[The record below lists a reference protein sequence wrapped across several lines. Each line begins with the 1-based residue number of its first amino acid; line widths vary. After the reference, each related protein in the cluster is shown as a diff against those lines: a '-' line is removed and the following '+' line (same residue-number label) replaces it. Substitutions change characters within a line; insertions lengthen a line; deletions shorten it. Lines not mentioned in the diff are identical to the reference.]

1 MLTTAIVTLTSDN
14 GLTFQARALLDP
26 CSEESYVSENVA
38 KVLELDTHKTLI
50 AVNGLGN
57 STSAAR
63 GWVNLTVKSPSD
75 ADFEFQIEALTMSR
89 LTSKLPSAPID
100 TQSWT
105 HLHNLDHADPFH
117 AKPSPVDCLLGVDVV
132 AAALRPGLIT
142 GPAGTPTALNTV
154 FGWVLMGKGQ
164 QQGSDVTQAFS
175 LTVNH
180 ELSTALEA
188 FWEVEEISAPKLMSP
203 EDTQCYEHFKEN
215 IQRDHTGRFIVR
227 LPLVKTPALSN
238 SKNNALGALRRME
251 RRLENNAELREAY
264 NKFMAEYAQL
274 QHMSL
279 LPDRTKDEE
288 TAVYIPHHPVR
299 ILWRDSPDK
308 PVKHYSLNT
317 VTYGTVSAPFLANA
331 CMLELAT
338 QEAETFPLAAK
349 ILQCNRYADDFF
361 VGDDSESNLIT
372 KADELVKILKSAAM
386 DVGKWASNSRA
397 VIEQYSSVSS
407 EPIELKAPTNSP
419 VSVLGLLW
427 TPNTDTLHYHVPA
440 VSTVEATKRG
450 ILSAVAKLYNPL
462 GFLSPVIIRAKILLQ
477 DLWLQA
483 WREFQEDIVEAQ
495 LIKIPR
501 WISITSTSRW
511 DLYGF
516 CDASQKAYAAAVYA
530 VVYDAADNPIGCHL
544 LIAKTK
550 VSPIKVLNIPRL
562 ELQGAVLL
570 VRLVNFVNTSLQQA
584 PSLTYCWTDSNIV
597 LAWLRSHPSRWK
609 TFTANRVSEIHTLM
623 PNVAWRHVPSKENPS
638 NCASRGISD
647 KLLIDHALWWHG
659 PTWLLEDPSTWPPE
673 SSQELQTDAEQR
685 TSTLFST
692 VNNHDET
699 DWQNWFEK
707 FSSLHKIV
715 RILAYTARFQNNAT
729 KGLENRTGYLTAREM
744 AAGQERLWRIIQ
756 YIHFRTEIDALMKGC
771 LNSRP
776 LGYLSS
782 NEEDPIALT
791 PGHFLIRSAI
801 ISLPDKIKNAPSCLT
816 AKWELVQK
824 MRDDFWARWSQEHL
838 TYMQQRSKWIKPQ
851 PNVQVGDVV
860 LVKNELQPAS
870 QRLMG
875 RFTRCY
881 YGDDGLCRVALV
893 HTTKGEYRRPMSK
906 LILLPIAEK
915 APKPQDK
922 PSTSKSDGEPEDL

>member
-1 MLTTAIVTLTSDN
+1 
-14 GLTFQARALLDP
+14 
-26 CSEESYVSENVA
+26 
-38 KVLELDTHKTLI
+38 
-50 AVNGLGN
+50 
-57 STSAAR
+57 
-63 GWVNLTVKSPSD
+63 
-75 ADFEFQIEALTMSR
+75 
-89 LTSKLPSAPID
+89 
-100 TQSWT
+100 
-105 HLHNLDHADPFH
+105 
-117 AKPSPVDCLLGVDVV
+117 
-132 AAALRPGLIT
+132 
-142 GPAGTPTALNTV
+142 
-154 FGWVLMGKGQ
+154 
-164 QQGSDVTQAFS
+164 
-175 LTVNH
+175 
-180 ELSTALEA
+180 
-188 FWEVEEISAPKLMSP
+188 
-203 EDTQCYEHFKEN
+203 
-215 IQRDHTGRFIVR
+215 
-227 LPLVKTPALSN
+227 
-238 SKNNALGALRRME
+238 
-251 RRLENNAELREAY
+251 
-264 NKFMAEYAQL
+264 
-274 QHMSL
+274 
-279 LPDRTKDEE
+279 
-288 TAVYIPHHPVR
+288 
-299 ILWRDSPDK
+299 
-308 PVKHYSLNT
+308 
-317 VTYGTVSAPFLANA
+317 
-331 CMLELAT
+331 
-338 QEAETFPLAAK
+338 
-349 ILQCNRYADDFF
+349 
-361 VGDDSESNLIT
+361 
-372 KADELVKILKSAAM
+372 
-386 DVGKWASNSRA
+386 
-397 VIEQYSSVSS
+397 
-407 EPIELKAPTNSP
+407 
-419 VSVLGLLW
+419 
-427 TPNTDTLHYHVPA
+427 
-440 VSTVEATKRG
+440 
-450 ILSAVAKLYNPL
+450 
-462 GFLSPVIIRAKILLQ
+462 
-477 DLWLQA
+477 
-483 WREFQEDIVEAQ
+483 
-495 LIKIPR
+495 
-501 WISITSTSRW
+501 
-511 DLYGF
+511 
-516 CDASQKAYAAAVYA
+516 
-530 VVYDAADNPIGCHL
+530 
-544 LIAKTK
+544 
-550 VSPIKVLNIPRL
+550 
-562 ELQGAVLL
+562 
-570 VRLVNFVNTSLQQA
+570 
-584 PSLTYCWTDSNIV
+584 
-597 LAWLRSHPSRWK
+597 
-609 TFTANRVSEIHTLM
+609 M